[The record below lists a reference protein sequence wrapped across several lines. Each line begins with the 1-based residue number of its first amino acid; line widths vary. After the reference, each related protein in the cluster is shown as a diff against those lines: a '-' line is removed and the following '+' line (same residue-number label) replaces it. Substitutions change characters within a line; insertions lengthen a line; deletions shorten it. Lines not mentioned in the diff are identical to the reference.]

1 MYSVANFLFRVILPE
16 GRDADML
23 LPSFRPFHVSEEG
36 GPVLFTLKVNDI
48 KGEGKRVTGEGEA
61 APLAVSGIKGDG
73 GRVTGEGGASP
84 LTVNEDVPNGPLTAH
99 RSPFTE
105 SEGPFPLHPSPFPLH
120 PSPFP
125 LLLEDENDM
134 GHLRLYDHPE
144 GYLLHLHYDARWVHT
159 LLVDKAFHEARVWV
173 HWEDPYVESVLCSM
187 LRIVYSQ
194 AILPH
199 GAISLHASVVT
210 NEGRGYLFMG
220 VSGTG
225 KSTHSR
231 LWMEHVPGSELLND
245 DNPIIRLM
253 EDGRPY
259 VFGSP
264 WSGKTPCYRAHGVPV
279 GGMAQ
284 LQQAPMNRFHEQD
297 PISAFSLVLPG
308 CSVVRADG
316 HLFNALCD
324 TLAEICTVVKVGL
337 LECLPDRN
345 AAIQCAEYL
354 KNVNI

>member
-23 LPSFRPFHVSEEG
+23 LPSFRPFQVSEEG
-36 GPVLFTLKVNDI
+36 GPVLFTLRVNDI
-48 KGEGKRVTGEGEA
+48 KGEGERV
-61 APLAVSGIKGDG
+61 K
-73 GRVTGEGGASP
+73 GEGGASP
-84 LTVNEDVPNGPLTAH
+84 LTVSGERPLTVSGERMNGEQPLTADEDVPNGPFPLPP
-99 RSPFTE
+99 SPVT
-105 SEGPFPLHPSPFPLH
+105 LHPSPFPLR
-120 PSPFP
+120 
-125 LLLEDENDM
+125 LEDENDM
-134 GHLRLYDHPE
+134 GHLCLYDHPE
-144 GYLLHLHYDARWVHT
+144 GYLLHLHYDAQWVHT

-253 EDGRPY
+253 EDGKPY

-308 CSVVRADG
+308 CSVVRADE

-345 AAIQCAEYL
+345 AALQCAEYL